1 MEQRY
6 TFRIRA
12 RLFFVPNA
20 RTMKKMAYT
29 DKDIDA
35 YILEHKPYDVLMEDV
50 LGYFYNPLCRQDET
64 VNYDPA
70 THTVSATVQILIG
83 PKSHEYTFQGDESNY
98 ATQLK
103 YHILDT
109 SFEDG
114 CYGGE
119 DASFYYKGKCMGD
132 FDIREESGI
141 TVELIET
148 APGPTVE
155 EYEALWRADAAESE
169 YTKAAITYSEMKKEF
184 TEYLAITDQAEKRI
198 MEHELCVKYMRKSV
212 YGIVG
217 IYMKIAQSHFYKT
230 AEERLAA
237 FERVMC
243 A

>member
-1 MEQRY
+1 MEHRY

-29 DKDIDA
+29 EKDINDCIA
-35 YILEHKPYDVLMEDV
+35 EHKPYDVLMEDA

-70 THTVSATVQILIG
+70 THTVSTTVQILIG

-98 ATQLK
+98 ADQLK
-103 YHILDT
+103 HHILDT

-114 CYGGE
+114 CYEGGN
-119 DASFYYKGKCMGD
+119 ASFYYNGKCMGD

-141 TVELIET
+141 DIELIET

-155 EYEALWRADAAESE
+155 EYETLWRTDMAESE
-169 YTKAAITYSEMKKEF
+169 YTKATTYSEIKKEF
-184 TEYLAITDQAEKRI
+184 AEYLAITDQAEKRAV
-198 MEHELCVKYMRKSV
+198 EHELCVKYMRKSV
-212 YGIVG
+212 YSIVG

-230 AEERLAA
+230 NDERLAA